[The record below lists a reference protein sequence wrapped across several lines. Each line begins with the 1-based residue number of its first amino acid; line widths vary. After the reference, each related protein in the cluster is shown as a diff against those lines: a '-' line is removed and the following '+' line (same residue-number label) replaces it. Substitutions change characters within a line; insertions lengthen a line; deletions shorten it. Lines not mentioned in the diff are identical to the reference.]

1 MSAEVKSGAEDL
13 PARMRRAAAAVHQ
26 PAAGAAAAASGPAV
40 TSDLSIDEVLLLH
53 GAGWEPVELVCGVAV
68 CSVPAGAWVWGQGEI
83 AAASDAHN
91 KAVATAAARILHECA
106 RAGGSGVVGVH
117 VDVSVQ
123 PHHVDV
129 ELVGT
134 AVRPLP
140 GVDQTWAAGHQPF
153 MSDLSARDFVLL
165 RQAGW
170 VPVTLVFG
178 ASFVYAPRR
187 SVGAAISQ
195 KTQNVELTNM
205 TEAVY
210 AARES
215 AMERM
220 QSAALRAKAGGGGA
234 VSITEGE
241 VRFARHAVGF
251 TTWGTA
257 VRVEPDGHR
266 RISPRVVLPLD
277 DAEVLFEAR
286 SLRDR

>member
-1 MSAEVKSGAEDL
+1 MASGAEEL
-13 PARMRRAAAAVHQ
+13 PARMRRAAAALAR
-26 PAAGAAAAASGPAV
+26 PAPRGSGPAV

-53 GAGWEPVELVCGVAV
+53 GAGWEPVELVCGVAI

-83 AAASDAHN
+83 VSASEAHN
-91 KAVATAAARILHECA
+91 KAVATAAARMRQECG
-106 RAGGSGVVGVH
+106 RAGGAGVVGVH
-117 VDVSVQ
+117 VDVTVH

-134 AVRPLP
+134 AVRPVP
-140 GVDQTWAAGHQPF
+140 GAEHGWAPSHQPF
-153 MSDLSARDFVLL
+153 VSDLSARDFVLL

-178 ASFVYAPRR
+178 ASFVNAPRR
-187 SVGAAISQ
+187 SVGTAISQ

-210 AARES
+210 STREA

-220 QSAALRAKAGGGGA
+220 QAAALRAGAGGVVA
-234 VSITEGE
+234 VSITEGP

-257 VRVEPDGHR
+257 VRVEPEGHR
-266 RISPRVVLPLD
+266 RITPRVVLPLD
-277 DAEVLFEAR
+277 DAEVAFAAQ
-286 SLRDR
+286 SLRRR